1 MSNTDT
7 TTDDT
12 APEEL
17 MHGFRGRGFKS
28 MLIFTIVI
36 HAVLIL
42 ATSLPGIIRNIAGGE
57 ESEMTAEER
66 TELAVKEATA
76 SLREI
81 AQRHGMTAQ
90 DLGTRFASP
99 AARPATEPTTAPT
112 DGTPTTPT
120 AEDPKSA
127 IEQELETTTPG
138 PALPPI
144 PETTEEDLFE

>member
-7 TTDDT
+7 TTHDT

-17 MHGFRGRGFKS
+17 MQGFRGRGFKS
-28 MLIFTIVI
+28 MLIFTIVV
-36 HAVLIL
+36 HAALIL
-42 ATSLPGIIRNIAGGE
+42 ATSLPGIIRNVAGGE
-57 ESEMTAEER
+57 DESEMTAEER

-90 DLGTRFASP
+90 DLSTRFSSP
-99 AARPATEPTTAPT
+99 NARPATE
-112 DGTPTTPT
+112 TTPEPADGNPT
-120 AEDPKSA
+120 PEPPKSA